1 MNLFGRFGGRIA
13 RSQLPAPAN
22 VRFDCSPRAGHF
34 FGLALGLASRRQFP
48 PNPRVQQRLGYI
60 SLLVRDYDEAI
71 AYYTNVL
78 GFRLVEDTPLAPGK
92 RWVLVVP
99 PGPDASAVGACLL
112 LARAKND
119 AELAAVGWQAG
130 GRVFLFLHTDD
141 FARDHAAFLRRGVE
155 FLEEPRD
162 ENYGTVAVFRDLY
175 GNKWDLL
182 QLRPPPAG
190 IRAGS

>member
-1 MNLFGRFGGRIA
+1 MSQRIA
-13 RSQLPAPAN
+13 Y
-22 VRFDCSPRAGHF
+22 V
-34 FGLALGLASRRQFP
+34 
-48 PNPRVQQRLGYI
+48 

-71 AYYTNVL
+71 AYYTSVL

-99 PGPDASAVGACLL
+99 PALASAPESALDAGACLL

-119 AELAAVGWQAG
+119 IELAAVGNQAG

-141 FARDHAAFLRRGVE
+141 FARDHAAFEARGVE
-155 FLEEPRD
+155 FLEAPRV
-162 ENYGTVAVFRDLY
+162 ESYGTVAVFRDLY

-182 QLRPPPAG
+182 QLHADPA
-190 IRAGS
+190 REA